1 MTDFNGKVVLITGAA
16 GGIGAAV
23 AHRFAEKGANLV
35 LTDLDVGALAAMAAR
50 DPAKVLAVQHD
61 VTDFAAA
68 MNVVALGVDKFG
80 GFDIVVT
87 SAGLYRHASFGEMSE
102 ETWRAGISV
111 NLDGVFLILRA
122 VLPHLRDGGSIVN
135 IASMAAHRGSR
146 EHSQYAAAKS
156 GVLGL
161 TRSLARELAPRIRVN
176 AVSPGL
182 IDTAMMR
189 ELPGEQL
196 ARLIAD
202 TPLGRL
208 GRAYEVADA
217 VLYLSGPGA
226 GFVTGEI
233 LHVNGGLHMAG

>member
-1 MTDFNGKVVLITGAA
+1 M
-16 GGIGAAV
+16 
-23 AHRFAEKGANLV
+23 
-35 LTDLDVGALAAMAAR
+35 
-50 DPAKVLAVQHD
+50 
-61 VTDFAAA
+61 
-68 MNVVALGVDKFG
+68 
-80 GFDIVVT
+80 
-87 SAGLYRHASFGEMSE
+87 
-102 ETWRAGISV
+102 
-111 NLDGVFLILRA
+111 
-122 VLPHLRDGGSIVN
+122 
-135 IASMAAHRGSR
+135 
-146 EHSQYAAAKS
+146 
-156 GVLGL
+156 
-161 TRSLARELAPRIRVN
+161 N

-208 GRAYEVADA
+208 GRADEVADA